1 MPHVALNSISL
12 LSQLAPTLSGP
23 RSGSTEASKEHMA
36 GMAAHDSKQHMVLV
50 PHDFVTLD
58 AMPAVSSCAVNPKP

>member
-1 MPHVALNSISL
+1 
-12 LSQLAPTLSGP
+12 
-23 RSGSTEASKEHMA
+23 MA

>member
-1 MPHVALNSISL
+1 
-12 LSQLAPTLSGP
+12 
-23 RSGSTEASKEHMA
+23 MA

-58 AMPAVSSCAVNPKP
+58 VMPCLPFLLVL